1 MSLEGI
7 TELLPQHAFGG
18 SVHHSCSCILQHGC
32 VRVCECECVCMCV
45 CVAVY
50 LNLHNRWILSLPARK
65 IKCWSCLFYTNS
77 LKVIAWLM
85 KGPKSVAPGK
95 PAWRGWN
102 SPALQS
108 LMNKWVQARLTNGC
122 QHPKKRWDKIYFLM
136 EVNDTTYGG
145 AMPKNKNKNI
155 KPDQAFS
162 SVSSFTG
169 NTGDRRRL
177 WNDPHRDVISKSRL
191 WEML

>member
-1 MSLEGI
+1 MSHCPCWEGPKRKGVGPLWNWLRTLVPIYPHASHFLLLFLGFFLRAWGLSMSLEGI

-65 IKCWSCLFYTNS
+65 IKCSSCLFYTNS

-95 PAWRGWN
+95 PA
-102 SPALQS
+102 
-108 LMNKWVQARLTNGC
+108 
-122 QHPKKRWDKIYFLM
+122 
-136 EVNDTTYGG
+136 
-145 AMPKNKNKNI
+145 
-155 KPDQAFS
+155 
-162 SVSSFTG
+162 
-169 NTGDRRRL
+169 
-177 WNDPHRDVISKSRL
+177 
-191 WEML
+191 